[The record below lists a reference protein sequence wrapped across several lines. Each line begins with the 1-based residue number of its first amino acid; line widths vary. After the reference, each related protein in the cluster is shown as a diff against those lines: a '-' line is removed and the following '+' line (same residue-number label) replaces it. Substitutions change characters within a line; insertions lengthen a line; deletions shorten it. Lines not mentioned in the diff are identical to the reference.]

1 MAAVQKNLLLIVAI
15 LLIPS
20 ATSKNP
26 ESSPA
31 NEKGHCN
38 SQNDAELSS
47 GSQSQS
53 CSTQIDSVNPSS
65 QEDQQS
71 LESAAT
77 RRYSTHDSNQN
88 HAIDQTETQLSE
100 GSSITKSCSSSNSKD
115 CKAEDYSIL
124 MTEHFSSSMTKSAC
138 DHEANDQPQADTR
151 TVILE
156 APTLPLLIQES
167 LNVLER
173 IGNVKSSV
181 FVTMILNNTSGHK
194 VERIMADHPQCQL
207 CQVKEI
213 FKDWLQGHGMTPVT
227 WNTLIDTLR
236 DGELHTLA
244 DDICSHVSRN
254 ALFLLARPDAHWDP
268 EVYNEAAQTLRN
280 RYIDPNMEFAY
291 TGYTSSIPFL
301 DISLKNMTT
310 GVPIL
315 NSIFIQNLDKYYRL
329 SIAGQAGAGKTT
341 LLWYIAKEWAN
352 HLVLQSTCDV
362 LFLVQ
367 LERLPKSKSYTSL
380 EELFEGL
387 GYQKLNI
394 KQLAGEIDTRRGSKA
409 CFLIDD
415 FASTYSAGDT
425 NFINDL
431 IYGLLPLS
439 HVIFTSK
446 PYVTKKSDS
455 IAYVEVLGY
464 KEEDLEKHLN
474 TLCKDEEVRKS
485 MLTLWKEQSTVREMC
500 LLPLHL
506 AMIIDLVK
514 YDTKSTKDLE
524 TKLHGNELKIQTRT
538 DIYLSSMNQKLEHFE
553 YFSIKQCIVE
563 KQSGLDPLCKNLNK
577 LLKVAFDMVF
587 TGRNTFD
594 YNPNI
599 QNSLANIG
607 LITITKLD
615 TKVTGR
621 TQVLYVFTHPTYR
634 EFLSAIYMATLPL
647 DEQLAYITMY
657 GKEVA
662 FSNVWLFYFG
672 LPYEYGYETDI
683 PVLLKRYSAHYSHQL
698 PAAGICDFEFKS
710 RFLAVVR
717 EIYRADR
724 NPQHKGFITLLKQAG
739 IVVNSSLCLQ
749 HSSSYEIKDENFFE
763 HLFLQVYKFQF
774 SMDINGSMME
784 VITFTL
790 EDQSQSY
797 FLEEEY
803 HQLITCAQY
812 KEECEGIHGIT
823 GIQGNPRSII
833 DIIGATASVHQP
845 TSAGVQREIPSV
857 ASGFR
862 TLSTV
867 ILESDNDEIGVRA
880 MLYVQR
886 SNFLHHLEVAQM
898 SLSCHLLPET
908 YAIKLFSRVNN
919 LYLEL
924 RNCGKHA
931 LSVLPT
937 DALKNLQGITLI
949 SPHDEINLT
958 GQRNLQFLYLIE
970 IKIHTANIDQWVKYF
985 NGNMHLK
992 TLEISISDISENV
1005 VEKLFKSL
1013 PKHLENLILEEN
1025 VFSDRVLD
1033 SLSKALTRLSD
1044 LRSLSLSNNLIK
1056 GSSLQT
1062 LAKALSSLQHFQSLD
1077 LSYSSSMRICDEGIE
1092 TLAQVRSLETL
1103 NIKGC
1108 RIPVRM
1114 KKSLVKVIKNLP
1126 KLKSLH
1132 FRIARVPRPL
1142 DLLHLDVIKSLDKL
1156 LQSQPKST
1164 YSLRGRRI
1172 SLSQLTDYCEDPLRS
1187 RAMLKVL
1194 SPLYFSVAKEMLN
1207 YPDDSMLNMINK
1219 LVFPVL
1225 KALNSTFGNDI
1236 RDSLTNSVGL
1246 LNDSYTFRNE
1256 YISVSVPIGDMK
1268 ELMNDT
1274 LDLLSNMTVRGII
1287 SENLRFMHHFKFTRV
1302 HDNPAKAALLNKTS
1316 YLLTKV
1322 LHMINKILGTLKVH
1336 AYQKLIDKSH
1346 KFMSVLE
1353 LVSYYVEEMTQ
1364 TDYYIPNENEMY
1376 DQILNYWYKA
1386 FEGFDVNDDFNNNY
1400 WTSENVFDL
1409 FKEMRSMTK
1418 LQNLQVEFG

>member
-1 MAAVQKNLLLIVAI
+1 MAI

-26 ESSPA
+26 ECSPA

-47 GSQSQS
+47 GSQTQS
-53 CSTQIDSVNPSS
+53 SGSTQADNVDPSC
-65 QEDQQS
+65 QEEDQQS

-100 GSSITKSCSSSNSKD
+100 GSSSTKSCSSSNSKD
-115 CKAEDYSIL
+115 CKAEDHSIL

-138 DHEANDQPQADTR
+138 DHEANDQPQADTQ

-156 APTLPLLIQES
+156 APTLPLLIQEP
-167 LNVLER
+167 LNVIER

-236 DGELHTLA
+236 RGELHTLA

-254 ALFLLARPDAHWDP
+254 ALFLLAGSDAHWDP
-268 EVYNEAAQTLRN
+268 EVYSEVTQTLRD
-280 RYIDPNMEFAY
+280 RYLDQKVEYAY
-291 TGYTSSIPFL
+291 TGYTSSILFL
-301 DISLKNMTT
+301 DVLLKNTT
-310 GVPIL
+310 SGVPIP
-315 NSIFIQNLDKYYRL
+315 NSVFIQNLDKYYRL

-352 HLVLQSTCDV
+352 HRVLQSTCDV

-380 EELFEGL
+380 KELFEGL
-387 GYQKLNI
+387 GYQDFEVNI
-394 KQLAGEIDTRRGSKA
+394 KQLASEINTSRGSKA

-415 FASTYSAGDT
+415 FSSTYSAGDT
-425 NFINDL
+425 NFINNL

-455 IAYVEVLGY
+455 IEYVEVLGY
-464 KEEDLEKHLN
+464 KDEDLEKHLN

-485 MLTLWKEQSTVREMC
+485 MLTLWKEQQTVREMC

-506 AMIIDLVK
+506 AMVIDLVK
-514 YDTKSTKDLE
+514 YDTKSTKDIE
-524 TKLHGNELKIQTRT
+524 TKLHGNELKIKTRT

-553 YFSIKQCIVE
+553 YFSVKQCIVE
-563 KQSGLDPLCKNLNK
+563 KQSDLDPLCKNLNK

-594 YNPNI
+594 YDPNI

-615 TKVTGR
+615 TKVIGR
-621 TQVLYVFTHPTYR
+621 TQVLYIFTHPTYR
-634 EFLSAIYMATLPL
+634 EFLAAIYMATLPL
-647 DEQLAYITMY
+647 DQQLAYITMY
-657 GKEVA
+657 GKDVA

-672 LPYEYGYETDI
+672 LPFEYGYETDI
-683 PVLLKRYSAHYSHQL
+683 PVLLKRYSAHYSHRL
-698 PAAGICDFEFKS
+698 PAAGICDFEFES
-710 RFLAVVR
+710 QFLAVVR

-724 NPQHKGFITLLKQAG
+724 NPQHIGFITLLKQAG
-739 IVVNSSLCLQ
+739 IVVNFSLCLQ
-749 HSSSYEIKDENFFE
+749 HSSSYEIKDENFFKR
-763 HLFLQVYKFQF
+763 LFFQVYKFQF

-797 FLEEEY
+797 FLEKEY

-823 GIQGNPRSII
+823 GIQGNPRSVI
-833 DIIGATASVHQP
+833 DIIEATEYVHRPTAAS
-845 TSAGVQREIPSV
+845 VQREIPSV
-857 ASGFR
+857 TSRELKTEGFCN
-862 TLSTV
+862 LSMV
-867 ILESDNDEIGVRA
+867 ILESNNNEIGVHA
-880 MLYVQR
+880 MQYVQR
-886 SNFLHHLEVAQM
+886 SNLSHRLEVAQM

-908 YAIKLFSRVNN
+908 YDIKLFSRVNN

-924 RNCGKHA
+924 RNCDKHT
-931 LSVLPT
+931 LSTLPA
-937 DALKNLQGITLI
+937 DALKGVSLI

-958 GQRNLQFLYLIE
+958 GHGNLQFLYLIE
-970 IKIHTANIDQWVKYF
+970 ISIHTANIDQWVKYF

-992 TLEISISDISENV
+992 TLEISVSDISENI
-1005 VEKLFKSL
+1005 VEKLFNNL
-1013 PKHLENLILEEN
+1013 PQRLENLILEEN

-1092 TLAQVRSLETL
+1092 ALAQVKSLETL

-1114 KKSLVKVIKNLP
+1114 KKSFVKVIKNLP

-1132 FRIARVPRPL
+1132 FRIARVPQPL
-1142 DLLHLDVIKSLDKL
+1142 DILHLDVIDEL
-1156 LQSQPKST
+1156 LQSLPK
-1164 YSLRGRRI
+1164 SLRGRRI
-1172 SLSQLTDYCEDPLRS
+1172 SLSQLTDYCEDPLRL

-1207 YPDDSMLNMINK
+1207 FPDDDMLNMINK

-1225 KALNSTFGNDI
+1225 KANISTFGDDI
-1236 RDSLTNSVGL
+1236 RDSLTTSVG
-1246 LNDSYTFRNE
+1246 NDSYTFSNE
-1256 YISVSVPIGDMK
+1256 YISVSIPMGDVK
-1268 ELMNDT
+1268 ELINDT
-1274 LDLLSNMTVRGII
+1274 LDLLSNMTVRDTV
-1287 SENLRFMHHFKFTRV
+1287 SENLRFMHHYKFTRV
-1302 HDNPAKAALLNKTS
+1302 RDNPASVTRLNNAS
-1316 YLLTKV
+1316 YLLMKA
-1322 LHMINKILGTLKVH
+1322 LHMINKMLGTLKVH
-1336 AYQKLIDKSH
+1336 THQKLIDRSL

-1353 LVSYYVEEMTQ
+1353 LASYYVQEMTQ
-1364 TDYYIPNENEMY
+1364 TDYYILNENEIY
-1376 DQILNYWYKA
+1376 DQILNYWYEA
-1386 FEGFDVNDDFNNNY
+1386 YEGFDRNDDFNNNF
-1400 WTSENVFDL
+1400 WISQDILNL
-1409 FKEMRSMTK
+1409 FKEMSSMIE
-1418 LQNLQVEFG
+1418 LQNLQVEFV